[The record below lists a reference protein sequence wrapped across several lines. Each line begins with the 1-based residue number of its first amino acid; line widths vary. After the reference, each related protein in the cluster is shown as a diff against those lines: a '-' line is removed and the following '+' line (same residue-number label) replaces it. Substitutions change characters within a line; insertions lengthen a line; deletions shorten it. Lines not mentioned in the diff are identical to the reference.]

1 VLFPE
6 AAGEH
11 LQIRIYR
18 YTLDINREG
27 RMSKRIL
34 IVVMSDRQE
43 RYETLTQLCGF
54 KGFLLKP
61 FGYAELKNKL
71 EAAVGK

>member
-1 VLFPE
+1 
-6 AAGEH
+6 
-11 LQIRIYR
+11 
-18 YTLDINREG
+18 
-27 RMSKRIL
+27 MSKRIL